1 MMPSV
6 TVAGNGLGGKVAVF
20 ATSLAGNRSSGLLN
34 LRKQEL
40 FGRLLERLAPGS
52 LPVSVRDAPG
62 IWTLASVAEDGR
74 SMLVM
79 LNNLSGDERDDVI
92 LAFSGS
98 WAGAEVSR
106 VAADGSLAPPASGSY
121 KNPCTFTENGVNGR
135 PSYRFNGSNQSMV
148 FSNLVYGTLSEPKNE
163 FMIFV

>member
-106 VAADGSLAPPASGSY
+106 VAADGSLEPLGRASGAWEV
-121 KNPCTFTENGVNGR
+121 PFAMGQMAPEFLVVGVY
-135 PSYRFNGSNQSMV
+135 PSHARA
-148 FSNLVYGTLSEPKNE
+148 E
-163 FMIFV
+163 